1 MKNTKI
7 EKTNNNQK
15 FKLDLTDQGPF
26 RREFLGFYITAENG
40 SILKSSQILG
50 LQQAGLSKM
59 IMKLEEELNQKL
71 FTRSQKG
78 VQLTANGQVIFDSL
92 KNTFLFWQQNY
103 NQNSFDRLQIMRSL
117 KIGAH
122 PSISAL
128 YFGSFMTPL
137 LNQYPELQIET
148 QFSTSL
154 EVTRL
159 VAELQLDLGFVVNPV
174 KNADLIVKTLREDH
188 VRVWSVK
195 NQKNKILYYNPE
207 MFKGQSLVKKLKSY
221 QLVSIQDYE
230 TIVSLVNAGQASGLL
245 PSSLAEK
252 HGLLPQSDK
261 LITVQLAL
269 IWQKDRNKVSAF
281 RELSQLILNSFNK

>member
-1 MKNTKI
+1 MKNTNFEKI
-7 EKTNNNQK
+7 DKDQK
-15 FKLDLTDQGPF
+15 FKLDLTDRGPF

-159 VAELQLDLGFVVNPV
+159 VAELQLDLGFVVNPI

-230 TIVSLVNAGQASGLL
+230 TIASLVNAGQASGLL

-269 IWQKDRNKVSAF
+269 IWHKDRSKVSAF

>member
-1 MKNTKI
+1 MKNTDFVK
-7 EKTNNNQK
+7 NGQNQK
-15 FKLDLTDQGPF
+15 FKLDLSGQGPF
-26 RREFLGFYITAENG
+26 RREYLGFFITAENG

-71 FTRSQKG
+71 FSRSQKG
-78 VQLTANGQVIFDSL
+78 VQLTAHGQVIFDSL
-92 KNTFLFWQQNY
+92 KKTFLFWQQNY
-103 NQNSFDRLQIMRSL
+103 NQNSYDQLQIMRSL

-128 YFGSFMTPL
+128 YFGSFMTHL
-137 LNQYPELQIET
+137 LNLYPELQIET

-154 EVTRL
+154 EVSRL
-159 VAELQLDLGFVVNPV
+159 VAELRLDIGFVVNPV

-188 VRVWSVK
+188 VRAWAVK

-221 QLVSIQDYE
+221 QSVSIHDYE
-230 TIVSLVNAGQASGLL
+230 TIVSLVKAGQASGLL

-252 HGLLPQSDK
+252 HGLLPQSDS
-261 LITVQLAL
+261 LMSVQLAL
-269 IWQKDRNKVSAF
+269 IWHKDRNKVSAF
-281 RELSQLILNSFNK
+281 RELSQVILNSFNN